1 MWKTIFE
8 LFFPIICLGCKK
20 SGSLICPDCFR
31 KIPLHKGG
39 SLKSNQTDLD
49 KLIIAT
55 YYNNPLVKQMIY
67 RYKYDFIKDLSKP
80 LAKLMIRQ
88 LNKSLYSRPKDIL
101 LIPIPLHKKR
111 LKWRGFNQ
119 AHLLSLEIAQELNIL
134 TSDKVLSR
142 VKHSQPQMNIKSS
155 KKRKEN
161 IKSVFKIN
169 PNFKKNLENKNII
182 LIDDV
187 STTGATLE
195 EAARTIKELKPKQIW
210 GSVIA
215 RG

>member
-8 LFFPIICLGCKK
+8 LFFPITCLECKK
-20 SGSLICPDCFR
+20 PGFLICSSCFK
-31 KIPLHKGG
+31 KIPLHKKG
-39 SLKSNQTDLD
+39 SLKSNQTDID

-80 LAKLMIRQ
+80 LAKLMIKQ
-88 LNKSLYSRPKDIL
+88 LNKSLESRPEDFL

-119 AHLLSLEIAQELNIL
+119 AHFLCLEISQGLNML
-134 TSDKVLSR
+134 TSDKVLLR
-142 VKHSQPQMNIKSS
+142 VKHSQPQMSIKSS
-155 KKRKEN
+155 KKRREN

-169 PNFKKNLENKNII
+169 PEFKENLKNKNII
-182 LIDDV
+182 LVDDV
-187 STTGATLE
+187 STTGATLK
-195 EAARTIKELKPKQIW
+195 EAAKILKELKPKQIW
-210 GSVIA
+210 GLVIA

>member
-20 SGSLICPDCFR
+20 PGSLICPSCFR
-31 KIPLHKGG
+31 KIPLHKKG
-39 SLKSNQTDLD
+39 SLKSNQTNLD

-88 LNKSLYSRPKDIL
+88 LNKSLELRSEDPM

-119 AHLLSLEIAQELNIL
+119 AHLLSLEIAQGLNIL
-134 TSDKVLSR
+134 TNDKVLSR
-142 VKHSQPQMNIKSS
+142 VKHSQPQMSIKSS
-155 KKRKEN
+155 KKRREN
-161 IKSVFKIN
+161 IKSVFKVNPDFKDEIN
-169 PNFKKNLENKNII
+169 NKTII

-195 EAARTIKELKPKQIW
+195 EAARTLKELKPKQIW
-210 GSVIA
+210 GLVIA